1 MCTELINVV
10 FAQKWHTTPWQQKV
24 FVADDSHSLSAGSE
38 GFPEGILI
46 DLHLPK
52 INQEHC
58 CILEI
63 KAKEKIVEYRVYD
76 F

>member
-1 MCTELINVV
+1 M
-10 FAQKWHTTPWQQKV
+10 
-24 FVADDSHSLSAGSE
+24 FVPDDSHLLSAGSE
-38 GFPEGILI
+38 GFPGGILI

-52 INQEHC
+52 INQIHC

-63 KAKEKIVEYRVYD
+63 KAKEKILEYRVYD